1 MMSSRGL
8 IGLMPFTNRKLISLT
23 PVLSLH
29 SVLSLRFILKLRQ
42 EDRKLTIQPKEFK
55 DRVKDK
61 VRDLLFQE
69 NREFLNPEFLILPQ
83 VRGNLRVR

>member
-8 IGLMPFTNRKLISLT
+8 IGLMPFINRKLISLT

-29 SVLSLRFILKLRQ
+29 SVASLRFILKLQ
-42 EDRKLTIQPKEFK
+42 LEDRKLTIQPKEFK

-69 NREFLNPEFLILPQ
+69 NREFLNLEFLILPQ